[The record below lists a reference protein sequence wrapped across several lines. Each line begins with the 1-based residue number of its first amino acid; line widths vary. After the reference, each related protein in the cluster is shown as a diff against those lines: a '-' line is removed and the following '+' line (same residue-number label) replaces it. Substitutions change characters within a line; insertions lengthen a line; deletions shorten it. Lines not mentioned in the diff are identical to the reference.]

1 MGHDLTAT
9 HTQLSPIPLHASR
22 GLTLVRGEGSYLW
35 DDQGRRYLDLMTNY
49 GVNLLG
55 HAHPLVTDAI
65 KLQASQLT
73 NAHQS
78 FDTPARQDFLVA
90 LGALLPPPLSRISFG
105 NSGAEAIEAALKF
118 ARVATG
124 RIGII
129 ATHRAYH
136 GRTFGALSA
145 TADAKY
151 RDPFQPML
159 EGVRHIPFDDL
170 DALDKVLDDSVAAVI
185 VEPIQ
190 GEGGVR
196 VPADGYL
203 RGIRDRCDAR
213 GILLICDEIQTGFRT
228 GSPFAFT
235 REDIVPDILC
245 LSKSIANGLPI
256 GVTVTTEAVSER
268 VPKGSHGSTF
278 AGNPLVCAAGAVTLR
293 VLADETLHARAAQS
307 GTRFQERIRD
317 LGLPQIREVRGRGV
331 MQEFIQQGLPAG
343 SRPPA
348 PGAVEFTAVCDVYEV
363 NLDLGIEMA
372 GGTAKGYRDYRQL
385 LARKDIDAV
394 LLATPEHWH
403 HRQLIDSVAAGK
415 DNAQAVSRLADP
427 LQRLAGL
434 VCPDLAEAPETIDLR
449 RLEDGKHLR
458 PAALDQL

>member
-1 MGHDLTAT
+1 MGHDLTTT
-9 HTQLSPIPLHASR
+9 HTQLSPIPLHAGR

-35 DDQGRRYLDLMTNY
+35 DDHDRRYLDLMTNY

-55 HAHPLVTDAI
+55 HAHAQVTDAI
-65 KLQASQLT
+65 KRQASLLT

-78 FDTPARQDFLVA
+78 FDTPARQDFLDA

-124 RIGII
+124 RIGIV

-151 RDPFQPML
+151 RDPFAPML

-170 DALDKVLDDSVAAVI
+170 DALDKALDDSIAAVI

-203 RGIRDRCDAR
+203 RGIRDRCAAG

-235 REDIVPDILC
+235 REEIVPDILC
-245 LSKSIANGLPI
+245 LSKSIANGLPL
-256 GVTVTTEAVSER
+256 GVTITTEAVSER

-278 AGNPLVCAAGAVTLR
+278 AGNPLVCAAGAATLR
-293 VLADETLHARAAQS
+293 VLADETLHARAAKA
-307 GTRFQERIRD
+307 GTRFQERVRD
-317 LGLPQIREVRGRGV
+317 LRLPQIREVRGRGLMQAV
-331 MQEFIQQGLPAG
+331 ELKKPVTPVIKAMQEAGVLVLPAG
-343 SRPPA
+343 GTVIRFLPSILIEDA
-348 PGAVEFTAVCDVYEV
+348 Q
-363 NLDLGIEMA
+363 LDEG
-372 GGTAKGYRDYRQL
+372 
-385 LARKDIDAV
+385 IDA
-394 LLATPEHWH
+394 
-403 HRQLIDSVAAGK
+403 
-415 DNAQAVSRLADP
+415 
-427 LQRLAGL
+427 
-434 VCPDLAEAPETIDLR
+434 LAEALR
-449 RLEDGKHLR
+449 QAG
-458 PAALDQL
+458 

>member
-9 HTQLSPIPLHASR
+9 THIQLSPIPLHAGR

-35 DDQGRRYLDLMTNY
+35 DDKDRRYLDLMTNY

-55 HAHPLVTDAI
+55 HAHALVTDAI

-78 FDTPARQDFLVA
+78 FETPARQDFLEA

-105 NSGAEAIEAALKF
+105 NSGAEAVEAALKY

-124 RIGII
+124 RIGIV

-151 RDPFQPML
+151 RDPFAPML
-159 EGVRHIPFDDL
+159 EGVRHVPFDDL
-170 DALDKVLDDSVAAVI
+170 DALDKVLDEAVAAVI

-190 GEGGVR
+190 GEGGIR

-203 RGIRDRCDAR
+203 RGIRERCDAR

-235 REDIVPDILC
+235 REDVVPDILC

-256 GVTVTTEAVSER
+256 GVTITTQAVSDR

-278 AGNPLVCAAGAVTLR
+278 AGNPLVCAAGAATLR
-293 VLADETLHARAAQS
+293 VLADEALHARAAKA
-307 GTRFQERIRD
+307 GTRFQERIRE
-317 LGLPQIREVRGRGV
+317 LRLPQIREVRGRGV
-331 MQEFIQQGLPAG
+331 MQAVELKKPVTPVIKAMQEAGVLVLPAG
-343 SRPPA
+343 GTVIRFLPSILIQDA
-348 PGAVEFTAVCDVYEV
+348 Q
-363 NLDLGIEMA
+363 LDDGI
-372 GGTAKGYRDYRQL
+372 G
-385 LARKDIDAV
+385 V
-394 LLATPEHWH
+394 
-403 HRQLIDSVAAGK
+403 
-415 DNAQAVSRLADP
+415 
-427 LQRLAGL
+427 
-434 VCPDLAEAPETIDLR
+434 LAEAIR
-449 RLEDGKHLR
+449 RAG
-458 PAALDQL
+458 

>member
-35 DDQGRRYLDLMTNY
+35 DDKDRRYLDLMTNY

-55 HAHPLVTDAI
+55 HAHAAVTEAI
-65 KLQASQLT
+65 KLQASKLT

-78 FDTPARQDFLVA
+78 FDTPARRHFLEA
-90 LGALLPPPLSRISFG
+90 LGVLLPPPLSRISFG

-124 RIGII
+124 RIGVI

-145 TADAKY
+145 TSDAKY
-151 RDPFQPML
+151 RDPFAPML

-170 DALDKVLDDSVAAVI
+170 DALDRVLDDSVAAVI

-190 GEGGVR
+190 GEGGIR

-203 RGIRDRCDAR
+203 RGIRERCDAR
-213 GILLICDEIQTGFRT
+213 SILLICDEIQTGFRT

-235 REDIVPDILC
+235 SDDIVPDILC

-256 GVTVTTEAVSER
+256 GVTVTTEAVSDR

-278 AGNPLVCAAGAVTLR
+278 AGNPLVCAAGAATLR
-293 VLADETLHARAAQS
+293 VLADGALHARAAQA
-307 GTRFQERIRD
+307 GARFQNKIRG
-317 LGLPQIREVRGRGV
+317 LQLPQIREVRGRGLMQAV
-331 MQEFIQQGLPAG
+331 ELKKPVTPVIKAMQENGVLVLPAG
-343 SRPPA
+343 GTVIRFLPSILIQDDQLDEGINA
-348 PGAVEFTAVCDVYEV
+348 LAGAVRQ
-363 NLDLGIEMA
+363 A
-372 GGTAKGYRDYRQL
+372 G
-385 LARKDIDAV
+385 
-394 LLATPEHWH
+394 
-403 HRQLIDSVAAGK
+403 
-415 DNAQAVSRLADP
+415 
-427 LQRLAGL
+427 
-434 VCPDLAEAPETIDLR
+434 
-449 RLEDGKHLR
+449 
-458 PAALDQL
+458 

>member
-1 MGHDLTAT
+1 VGHDLTTT
-9 HTQLSPIPLHASR
+9 HPQLNSIPLHAGR
-22 GLTLVRGEGSYLW
+22 GLTLVRGEESYLW
-35 DDQGRRYLDLMTNY
+35 DDRGRRYLDLMTNY

-55 HAHPLVTDAI
+55 HSHPQVTAAI
-65 KLQASQLT
+65 TAQAAMLT

-78 FDTPARQDFLVA
+78 FDTPARQGFLDA
-90 LGALLPPPLSRISFG
+90 LGALLPPPLSRVSFG

-151 RDPFQPML
+151 RDPFAPML

-170 DALDKVLDDSVAAVI
+170 DALDRVLDDSVAAVI

-203 RGIRDRCDAR
+203 KGIRERCNAR

-256 GVTVTTEAVSER
+256 GVTVTTEAVSDR

-293 VLADETLHARAAQS
+293 VLADETLHLRAAQT
-307 GTRFQERIRD
+307 GTRFQKRVRD
-317 LGLPQIREVRGRGV
+317 LRLPQIREVRGRGV
-331 MQEFIQQGLPAG
+331 MLAVELKKPSTPVIKAMQEQGVLVLPAG
-343 SRPPA
+343 GTVIRFLPSILIQ
-348 PGAVEFTAVCDVYEV
+348 DDK
-363 NLDLGIEMA
+363 LDEG
-372 GGTAKGYRDYRQL
+372 
-385 LARKDIDAV
+385 IDA
-394 LLATPEHWH
+394 LAKAL
-403 HRQLIDSVAAGK
+403 RQG
-415 DNAQAVSRLADP
+415 
-427 LQRLAGL
+427 G
-434 VCPDLAEAPETIDLR
+434 
-449 RLEDGKHLR
+449 
-458 PAALDQL
+458 

>member
-35 DDQGRRYLDLMTNY
+35 DDKDRRYLDLMTNY

-55 HAHPLVTDAI
+55 HAHEAVTDAI
-65 KLQASQLT
+65 RLQASKLT

-78 FDTPARQDFLVA
+78 FDTPARRDFLEA
-90 LGALLPPPLSRISFG
+90 LGVLLPPPLSRISFG

-124 RIGII
+124 RIGVI

-151 RDPFQPML
+151 RDPFAPML
-159 EGVRHIPFDDL
+159 EGARHIPFDNL
-170 DALDKVLDDSVAAVI
+170 DALDSVLDDSVAAVI

-203 RGIRDRCDAR
+203 KGIRERCDGR

-245 LSKSIANGLPI
+245 LSKSIADGLPI

-278 AGNPLVCAAGAVTLR
+278 AGNPLVCAAGAATLR
-293 VLADETLHARAAQS
+293 VLADETLHTHAAS
-307 GTRFQERIRD
+307 AGTRFQKRVRD
-317 LGLPQIREVRGRGV
+317 LRLPQIREVRGRGLMQAIELKKPATSV
-331 MQEFIQQGLPAG
+331 IKAMQERGVLVLPG
-343 SRPPA
+343 
-348 PGAVEFTAVCDVYEV
+348 
-363 NLDLGIEMA
+363 
-372 GGTAKGYRDYRQL
+372 GGTVIRFLPSILIQDDQL
-385 LARKDIDAV
+385 DEGI
-394 LLATPEHWH
+394 
-403 HRQLIDSVAAGK
+403 AA
-415 DNAQAVSRLADP
+415 
-427 LQRLAGL
+427 
-434 VCPDLAEAPETIDLR
+434 LAEALR
-449 RLEDGKHLR
+449 QTG
-458 PAALDQL
+458 

>member
-35 DDQGRRYLDLMTNY
+35 DDKDRRYLDLMTNY

-78 FDTPARQDFLVA
+78 FDTPARQDFLDA

-105 NSGAEAIEAALKF
+105 NSGAEAVEAALKY

-124 RIGII
+124 RIGIV

-151 RDPFQPML
+151 RDPFAPML
-159 EGVRHIPFDDL
+159 EGVRHVPFDDL

-190 GEGGVR
+190 GEGGIR

-203 RGIRDRCDAR
+203 RGIRERCDAR

-245 LSKSIANGLPI
+245 LSKSIANGLPV
-256 GVTVTTEAVSER
+256 GVTITTEAVSDR

-278 AGNPLVCAAGAVTLR
+278 AGNPLVCAAGAATLR
-293 VLADETLHARAAQS
+293 VLADEALHGRAAQM
-307 GTRFQERIRD
+307 GTRFQERVRE
-317 LGLPQIREVRGRGV
+317 LELPQVREVRGRGMMQAV
-331 MQEFIQQGLPAG
+331 ELKKPVTAVIKSMQEHGVLVLPAG
-343 SRPPA
+343 GTVIRFLPSILIQDA
-348 PGAVEFTAVCDVYEV
+348 QLDEGIDV
-363 NLDLGIEMA
+363 
-372 GGTAKGYRDYRQL
+372 
-385 LARKDIDAV
+385 
-394 LLATPEHWH
+394 
-403 HRQLIDSVAAGK
+403 
-415 DNAQAVSRLADP
+415 
-427 LQRLAGL
+427 
-434 VCPDLAEAPETIDLR
+434 LAEALR
-449 RLEDGKHLR
+449 QAG
-458 PAALDQL
+458 

>member
-1 MGHDLTAT
+1 MCHDLTAT

-22 GLTLVRGEGSYLW
+22 GISLVRGEGSYLW
-35 DDQGRRYLDLMTNY
+35 DDKDRRYLDLMTNY

-55 HAHPLVTDAI
+55 HAHAAVTDAI
-65 KLQASQLT
+65 KRQASLLT

-78 FDTPARQDFLVA
+78 FDTPTRQDFLEA
-90 LGALLPPPLSRISFG
+90 LGALLPPPLTRISFG

-145 TADAKY
+145 TSDAKY
-151 RDPFQPML
+151 RDPFAPML

-190 GEGGVR
+190 GEGGIR

-203 RGIRDRCDAR
+203 KGIRERCDAR

-228 GSPFAFT
+228 GSPFAFN
-235 REDIVPDILC
+235 REDIVPDIVC

-278 AGNPLVCAAGAVTLR
+278 AGNPLVCAAGTATLK
-293 VLADETLHARAAQS
+293 VLADETLHTRAANA

-317 LGLPQIREVRGRGV
+317 LGLPQIREVRGRGMMQAV
-331 MQEFIQQGLPAG
+331 ELKKPVTPVIKAMQEAGVLVLPAG
-343 SRPPA
+343 
-348 PGAVEFTAVCDVYEV
+348 
-363 NLDLGIEMA
+363 
-372 GGTAKGYRDYRQL
+372 GTVIRFLPSILIQDDQL
-385 LARKDIDAV
+385 HEGIDA
-394 LLATPEHWH
+394 LAAAV
-403 HRQLIDSVAAGK
+403 RQAG
-415 DNAQAVSRLADP
+415 
-427 LQRLAGL
+427 
-434 VCPDLAEAPETIDLR
+434 
-449 RLEDGKHLR
+449 
-458 PAALDQL
+458 

>member
-35 DDQGRRYLDLMTNY
+35 DDKDRRYLDLMTNY

-65 KLQASQLT
+65 KVQASKLT

-78 FDTPARQDFLVA
+78 FDTPARQDFLEA
-90 LGALLPPPLSRISFG
+90 LGVLLPPPLSRISVA
-105 NSGAEAIEAALKF
+105 NSGAEAIESALKF

-151 RDPFQPML
+151 RDPFAPML
-159 EGVRHIPFDDL
+159 EGVRHVPFDDL

-203 RGIRDRCDAR
+203 AGIRERCDAR

-228 GSPFAFT
+228 GGVFAFS

-245 LSKSIANGLPI
+245 MSKSIANGLPL
-256 GVTVTTEAVSER
+256 GVTVTTESVSER

-278 AGNPLVCAAGAVTLR
+278 AGNPLVCAAGAATLK
-293 VLADETLHARAAQS
+293 VLGNDEVH
-307 GTRFQERIRD
+307 
-317 LGLPQIREVRGRGV
+317 
-331 MQEFIQQGLPAG
+331 
-343 SRPPA
+343 SR
-348 PGAVEFTAVCDVYEV
+348 T
-363 NLDLGIEMA
+363 
-372 GGTAKGYRDYRQL
+372 
-385 LARKDIDAV
+385 
-394 LLATPEHWH
+394 
-403 HRQLIDSVAAGK
+403 
-415 DNAQAVSRLADP
+415 AQAGERLIEK
-427 LQRLAGL
+427 LRGL
-434 VCPDLAEAPETIDLR
+434 R
-449 RLEDGKHLR
+449 
-458 PAALDQL
+458 

>member
-35 DDQGRRYLDLMTNY
+35 DDKDRRYLDLMTNY

-78 FDTPARQDFLVA
+78 FDTPARQDFLEA

-129 ATHRAYH
+129 ATLRAYH

-151 RDPFQPML
+151 RDPFAPML
-159 EGVRHIPFDDL
+159 EGVHHIPF

-190 GEGGVR
+190 GEGGIR

-278 AGNPLVCAAGAVTLR
+278 AGNPLVCAVGAVTLR
-293 VLADETLHARAAQS
+293 VLADETVHARAAQT
-307 GTRFQERIRD
+307 GTRFQERVRD

-331 MQEFIQQGLPAG
+331 MQAVELKKPATPVIKAMQEAGVLVLPAG
-343 SRPPA
+343 GTVIRFLPSILIQ
-348 PGAVEFTAVCDVYEV
+348 DDQ
-363 NLDLGIEMA
+363 LDEGISA
-372 GGTAKGYRDYRQL
+372 
-385 LARKDIDAV
+385 
-394 LLATPEHWH
+394 
-403 HRQLIDSVAAGK
+403 
-415 DNAQAVSRLADP
+415 
-427 LQRLAGL
+427 
-434 VCPDLAEAPETIDLR
+434 LAEALR
-449 RLEDGKHLR
+449 
-458 PAALDQL
+458 QVS

>member
-1 MGHDLTAT
+1 MGHDLTTT

-22 GLTLVRGEGSYLW
+22 GLTLVRGEASYLW
-35 DDQGRRYLDLMTNY
+35 DDQDRRYLDLMTNY

-55 HAHPLVTDAI
+55 HTHPLVTDAI
-65 KLQASQLT
+65 KLQGSKLT

-78 FDTPARQDFLVA
+78 FDTPARQDFLDA
-90 LGALLPPPLSRISFG
+90 LGALLPPPLTRISFG

-151 RDPFQPML
+151 RDPFAPML

-170 DALDKVLDDSVAAVI
+170 DVLDTVLDDSVAAVI
-185 VEPIQ
+185 IEPIQ

-203 RGIRDRCDAR
+203 KGIRERCDAR

-256 GVTVTTEAVSER
+256 GVTITTEAVSDR

-278 AGNPLVCAAGAVTLR
+278 AGNPLVCAAAAATLK
-293 VLADETLHARAAQS
+293 VLADDSLHTRAAS
-307 GTRFQERIRD
+307 AGTRFQERVRD
-317 LGLPQIREVRGRGV
+317 LGLPQVREVRGRGLMLAV
-331 MQEFIQQGLPAG
+331 ELKKPATPAIKAMQERGVLVLPG
-343 SRPPA
+343 
-348 PGAVEFTAVCDVYEV
+348 
-363 NLDLGIEMA
+363 
-372 GGTAKGYRDYRQL
+372 GGTVIRFLPSILIQNGQL
-385 LARKDIDAV
+385 DEGI
-394 LLATPEHWH
+394 
-403 HRQLIDSVAAGK
+403 AA
-415 DNAQAVSRLADP
+415 
-427 LQRLAGL
+427 
-434 VCPDLAEAPETIDLR
+434 LAEAIR
-449 RLEDGKHLR
+449 QIG
-458 PAALDQL
+458 

>member
-1 MGHDLTAT
+1 MGHDLTTT
-9 HTQLSPIPLHASR
+9 HTQLSPIPLHAGR

-35 DDQGRRYLDLMTNY
+35 DDKDRRYLDLMTNY

-55 HAHPLVTDAI
+55 HTHPLVTDAI
-65 KLQASQLT
+65 KLQVSRLT

-78 FDTPARQDFLVA
+78 FDTPARQDFLDA
-90 LGALLPPPLSRISFG
+90 LGSLLPPPLSRISFG

-124 RIGII
+124 RIGVI

-151 RDPFQPML
+151 RDPFAPML
-159 EGVRHIPFDDL
+159 EGVRHVPFDDL
-170 DALDKVLDDSVAAVI
+170 DAVDRVLDDSVAAVI

-203 RGIRDRCDAR
+203 GGIRERCDAR

-278 AGNPLVCAAGAVTLR
+278 AGNPLVCAAGAATLR
-293 VLADETLHARAAQS
+293 VLGDGELHARAAQA
-307 GTRFQERIRD
+307 GARFQQKIRD
-317 LGLPQIREVRGRGV
+317 LRLPQIREVRGRGLMLAV
-331 MQEFIQQGLPAG
+331 ELKKPATPVIKAMQERGVLVLPG
-343 SRPPA
+343 
-348 PGAVEFTAVCDVYEV
+348 
-363 NLDLGIEMA
+363 
-372 GGTAKGYRDYRQL
+372 GGTVIRFLPSILIQDDQL
-385 LARKDIDAV
+385 DEGIAV
-394 LLATPEHWH
+394 LGEAL
-403 HRQLIDSVAAGK
+403 RKAG
-415 DNAQAVSRLADP
+415 
-427 LQRLAGL
+427 
-434 VCPDLAEAPETIDLR
+434 
-449 RLEDGKHLR
+449 
-458 PAALDQL
+458 

>member
-9 HTQLSPIPLHASR
+9 HTQLSPIPLHADR
-22 GLTLVRGEGSYLW
+22 GLTLVRGEGSYVW
-35 DDQGRRYLDLMTNY
+35 DDKGRRYLDLMTNY

-151 RDPFQPML
+151 RDPFAPML

-170 DALDKVLDDSVAAVI
+170 DALDKVLDDAVAAVI

-190 GEGGVR
+190 GEGGIR

-203 RGIRDRCDAR
+203 RSIRDRCDAR

-293 VLADETLHARAAQS
+293 VLADETLHARAAQT
-307 GTRFQERIRD
+307 GTRFQERVRD
-317 LGLPQIREVRGRGV
+317 LRLPQIREVRGRGM
-331 MQEFIQQGLPAG
+331 MQAVELKKPATPVIKAMQDRGVLVLPAG
-343 SRPPA
+343 GTVIRFLPSILIQ
-348 PGAVEFTAVCDVYEV
+348 DDQ
-363 NLDLGIEMA
+363 LDEGISA
-372 GGTAKGYRDYRQL
+372 
-385 LARKDIDAV
+385 
-394 LLATPEHWH
+394 
-403 HRQLIDSVAAGK
+403 
-415 DNAQAVSRLADP
+415 
-427 LQRLAGL
+427 
-434 VCPDLAEAPETIDLR
+434 LAEALR
-449 RLEDGKHLR
+449 
-458 PAALDQL
+458 QVS

>member
-35 DDQGRRYLDLMTNY
+35 DEKDRRYLDLMTNY

-55 HAHPLVTDAI
+55 HAHPQVTDAI
-65 KLQASQLT
+65 KLQASLLT

-78 FDTPARQDFLVA
+78 FDTPARQDFLEA

-129 ATHRAYH
+129 AAHRAYH

-151 RDPFQPML
+151 RDPFAPML
-159 EGVRHIPFDDL
+159 EGVRHVPFDDL
-170 DALDKVLDDSVAAVI
+170 DALDSVLDDSVAAVI

-203 RGIRDRCDAR
+203 KGIRERCDAR

-228 GSPFAFT
+228 GSPFAFS
-235 REDIVPDILC
+235 RDDIVPDILC

-256 GVTVTTEAVSER
+256 GVTITTEAVSDR
-268 VPKGSHGSTF
+268 VPRGSHGSTF
-278 AGNPLVCAAGAVTLR
+278 AGNPLVCAAGAMSLR
-293 VLADETLHARAAQS
+293 LLADETLHARAAQA

-317 LGLPQIREVRGRGV
+317 LRLPQVREVRGRGLMLAV
-331 MQEFIQQGLPAG
+331 ELKKPSTPVIRAMQEQGVLVLPG
-343 SRPPA
+343 
-348 PGAVEFTAVCDVYEV
+348 
-363 NLDLGIEMA
+363 
-372 GGTAKGYRDYRQL
+372 GGTVIRFLPSILIQDAQL
-385 LARKDIDAV
+385 DEGIDALAGALAR
-394 LLATPEHWH
+394 P
-403 HRQLIDSVAAGK
+403 
-415 DNAQAVSRLADP
+415 ADT
-427 LQRLAGL
+427 Q
-434 VCPDLAEAPETIDLR
+434 D
-449 RLEDGKHLR
+449 
-458 PAALDQL
+458 

>member
-22 GLTLVRGEGSYLW
+22 GISLVRGEGSYLW
-35 DDQGRRYLDLMTNY
+35 DDKDRRYLDLMTNY

-55 HAHPLVTDAI
+55 HAHAAVTDAI

-78 FDTPARQDFLVA
+78 FDTPARQDFLDA
-90 LGALLPPPLSRISFG
+90 LGALLPPPLTRISFG
-105 NSGAEAIEAALKF
+105 NSGAEAIEAGLKF

-129 ATHRAYH
+129 AMHRAYH
-136 GRTFGALSA
+136 GRTFGALST

-151 RDPFQPML
+151 RDPFAPML

-170 DALDKVLDDSVAAVI
+170 DALEKVLDDSVAAVI

-190 GEGGVR
+190 GEGGIR

-203 RGIRDRCDAR
+203 RGIRERCDAR

-228 GSPFAFT
+228 GSPFAFS

-278 AGNPLVCAAGAVTLR
+278 AGNPLVCAAGAATLK
-293 VLADETLHARAAQS
+293 VLSDETLHARAAQI
-307 GTRFQERIRD
+307 GMHFQERVRD
-317 LGLPQIREVRGRGV
+317 LRLPPIREVRGRGV
-331 MQEFIQQGLPAG
+331 MQAVELKKPVTAVIKAMQENGVLVLPAG
-343 SRPPA
+343 GTIIRFLPSILIQ
-348 PGAVEFTAVCDVYEV
+348 DDQ
-363 NLDLGIEMA
+363 LDEG
-372 GGTAKGYRDYRQL
+372 
-385 LARKDIDAV
+385 IDA
-394 LLATPEHWH
+394 
-403 HRQLIDSVAAGK
+403 
-415 DNAQAVSRLADP
+415 
-427 LQRLAGL
+427 
-434 VCPDLAEAPETIDLR
+434 LAEALR
-449 RLEDGKHLR
+449 QAG
-458 PAALDQL
+458 

>member
-9 HTQLSPIPLHASR
+9 HTQLSLIPLHADR

-35 DDQGRRYLDLMTNY
+35 DDKGRRYLDLMTNY

-151 RDPFQPML
+151 RDPFAPML

-170 DALDKVLDDSVAAVI
+170 DALDRVLDDSIAAVI

-190 GEGGVR
+190 GEGGIR

-228 GSPFAFT
+228 GRPFAFT

-278 AGNPLVCAAGAVTLR
+278 AGNPLVCAVGATTLK
-293 VLADETLHARAAQS
+293 VLSDEKLHARAARA
-307 GTRFQERIRD
+307 GERFQGRVRN
-317 LGLPQIREVRGRGV
+317 LRLPQIREVRGRGM
-331 MQEFIQQGLPAG
+331 MQAVELKKPPTPVIKAMQDRGVLVLPAG
-343 SRPPA
+343 GTVIRFLPSILIQ
-348 PGAVEFTAVCDVYEV
+348 DDQ
-363 NLDLGIEMA
+363 LDEGISA
-372 GGTAKGYRDYRQL
+372 
-385 LARKDIDAV
+385 
-394 LLATPEHWH
+394 
-403 HRQLIDSVAAGK
+403 
-415 DNAQAVSRLADP
+415 
-427 LQRLAGL
+427 
-434 VCPDLAEAPETIDLR
+434 LAEALR
-449 RLEDGKHLR
+449 
-458 PAALDQL
+458 QVS